1 MGYTPG
7 IAHTRCVSDPWCIAH
22 DRSHRVRH
30 ATLQPVGSDDPLL
43 RPVKDGNTFEQTV
56 ERLATAIRMGVV
68 ETGERL
74 PPERDLADQL
84 NVSRV
89 TLREAIKA
97 LNQAGY
103 VMSTRGRTGGTVVTY
118 DHLQRPA
125 GDARREARKL
135 GAPAVLD
142 ALAFRAVVEPGA
154 AELAASRDLDPID
167 RGRLLAALARCNEAD
182 GPTRRVADSR
192 LHVLIGELS
201 GSPSVAASVAD
212 VQGRLDALL
221 AAIPVFDRNIAH
233 SDHQHAACVKAI
245 VKGRPDVARAEMAE
259 HVAGTA
265 HLLRGLLT

>member
-1 MGYTPG
+1 MG
-7 IAHTRCVSDPWCIAH
+7 IDH
-22 DRSHRVRH
+22 
-30 ATLQPVGSDDPLL
+30 PLL

-56 ERLATAIRMGVV
+56 ERLASAIRMGVV
-68 ETGERL
+68 ETGGRL

-97 LNQAGY
+97 LHQAGY
-103 VMSTRGRTGGTVVTY
+103 VMSTRGRNGGTVVVY
-118 DHLQRPA
+118 DPKQRPA

-142 ALAFRAVVEPGA
+142 ALAFRSVVEPGA
-154 AELAASRDLDPID
+154 AELAAARELDEID
-167 RGRLLAALARCNEAD
+167 RDRLLAALQRVHEAD

-201 GSPSVAASVAD
+201 GSPSVAASVAE

-221 AAIPVFDRNIAH
+221 ANIPVFERNMSH
-233 SDHQHAACVKAI
+233 SEHQHAAIVRAI
-245 VKGRPDVARAEMAE
+245 VKGRPEEARTHMAE
-259 HVAGTA
+259 HVAATA
-265 HLLRGLLT
+265 HLLRGLLA

>member
-1 MGYTPG
+1 VVT
-7 IAHTRCVSDPWCIAH
+7 
-22 DRSHRVRH
+22 
-30 ATLQPVGSDDPLL
+30 DDPLL

-103 VMSTRGRTGGTVVTY
+103 VQSTRGRNGGTVVVY
-118 DHLQRPA
+118 DPKHRPA

-154 AELAASRDLDPID
+154 AELAASRDLDAVD
-167 RGRLLAALARCNEAD
+167 RDRLLAALERVGDAE
-182 GPTRRVADSR
+182 GQTRHQPPPSPPPR

-201 GSPSVAASVAD
+201 GSASVAASVAE

-221 AAIPVFDRNIAH
+221 AAIPVFERNMAH
-233 SDHQHAACVKAI
+233 SEEQHAAIVRAI
-245 VKGRPDVARAEMAE
+245 VRGRPAEARKAMAE
-259 HVAGTA
+259 HVAATA
-265 HLLRGLLT
+265 HLLRGLLA

>member
-1 MGYTPG
+1 VVT
-7 IAHTRCVSDPWCIAH
+7 
-22 DRSHRVRH
+22 
-30 ATLQPVGSDDPLL
+30 DDPLL

-103 VMSTRGRTGGTVVTY
+103 VQSTRGRNGGTVVVY
-118 DHLQRPA
+118 DPKHRPA

-135 GAPAVLD
+135 GTPAVLD

-154 AELAASRDLDPID
+154 AELAASRDLDAVD
-167 RGRLLAALARCNEAD
+167 RDRLLAALERVGDAE
-182 GPTRRVADSR
+182 GQTRRVADSC

-201 GSPSVAASVAD
+201 GSASVAASVAE

-221 AAIPVFDRNIAH
+221 AAIPVFELNMTH
-233 SDHQHAACVKAI
+233 SEEQHAAIVRAI
-245 VKGRPDVARAEMAE
+245 VRGRPAEARKAMAE
-259 HVAGTA
+259 HVAATA
-265 HLLRGLLT
+265 HLLRGLLA